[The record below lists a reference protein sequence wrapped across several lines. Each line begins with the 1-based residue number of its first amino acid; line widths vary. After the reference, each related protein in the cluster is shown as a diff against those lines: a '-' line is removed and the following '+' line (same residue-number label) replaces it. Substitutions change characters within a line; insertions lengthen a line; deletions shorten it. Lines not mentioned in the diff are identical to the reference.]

1 MQELT
6 TSATLVEYGTLDG
19 ESPFTAVLA
28 RSELESALT
37 EDPSARLWFELEA
50 EGDEQTKLLTIDM
63 VSGDL
68 EEMLARSTGDE
79 IVLAL
84 DENALASLFDGS
96 DVEAHG
102 LRGALAVAVATAAI
116 AAPAGLAATA
126 PLTASAASTVQR
138 AGTAATV
145 QTSGVAATTQVASLA
160 AKTQVSGV
168 AAKSQVSRSLVARSG
183 ALRILRAGVVR

>member
-6 TSATLVEYGTLDG
+6 TTATLVEYGTLDG
-19 ESPFTAVLA
+19 ETPFTAVLS
-28 RSELESALT
+28 RSELESART
-37 EDPSARLWFELEA
+37 EDGSARLWFELEA
-50 EGDEQTKLLTIDM
+50 DDEQTKLLTVDM

-84 DENALASLFDGS
+84 DENALEGLFDDP

-116 AAPAGLAATA
+116 AAPAGLAAT
-126 PLTASAASTVQR
+126 PQTASAASTAQR
-138 AGTAATV
+138 AGAAATV
-145 QTSGVAATTQVASLA
+145 QTSGVAATTQVSSIA
-160 AKTQVSGV
+160 AKAQISGV

-183 ALRILRAGVVR
+183 ALRILRAGVVVR